1 MTKKKLIILF
11 ILGLI
16 FLPIKTY
23 GQEDLIS
30 IKEIRGEK
38 NYFYDRVFKS
48 RSSIVRDFSKRNNKP
63 TETYSKNLENQDLLK
78 DLIGKEL
85 ILQEEEGGNW
95 FTKIHFREEAGT
107 FDLSYKYEDESTI
120 YLTNGLGKFEVSQK
134 IDDLTYSLRLVEYT
148 SFGNEPFSYG
158 DEKKYKLVE
167 VPYGFQTNDQSEN
180 EICRDY
186 TLYLP
191 FKKRSQMEDTV
202 NEWIGFPSRKKY
214 IDEDESRV
222 YILVNDNLK
231 VPFIEKVE

>member
-16 FLPIKTY
+16 FFPIKSY
-23 GQEDLIS
+23 GFEDLIS

-48 RSSIVRDFSKRNNKP
+48 RSSIVGDFSSRNNNT
-63 TETYSKNLENQDLLK
+63 TETYSKNLENQDILE

-107 FDLSYKYEDESTI
+107 FDLSYKYKDESTI
-120 YLTNGLGKFEVSQK
+120 YLTNGLGKFEINQK

-167 VPYGFQTNDQSEN
+167 VPYVFQTNDPTEN

-191 FKKRSQMEDTV
+191 LKKRSQMEDAV

>member
-1 MTKKKLIILF
+1 MKKKKLTILF
-11 ILGLI
+11 VLVLI
-16 FLPIKTY
+16 FFPIKTY
-23 GQEDLIS
+23 GQEYLIS

-78 DLIGKEL
+78 DLIGKKF
-85 ILQEEEGGNW
+85 ILQGEDGDW
-95 FTKIHFREEAGT
+95 FTVIHFREEVGT
-107 FDLSYKYEDESTI
+107 FDLFYEYEDESNI

-191 FKKRSQMEDTV
+191 FKKRNQMENAV

-222 YILVNDNLK
+222 YIIVNDNLK

>member
-1 MTKKKLIILF
+1 MKKKKLIILF

-48 RSSIVRDFSKRNNKP
+48 RSSIVGDFSKRNNKS
-63 TETYSKNLENQDLLK
+63 TETYSKNLENQDLLE

-107 FDLSYKYEDESTI
+107 FDLSYKYEDDYFT
-120 YLTNGLGKFEVSQK
+120 YLANGIGKFEVSQK
-134 IDDLTYSLRLVEYT
+134 IDDLTYSLKLVDYLPI
-148 SFGNEPFSYG
+148 GNVPFSEE
-158 DEKKYKLVE
+158 DEKKYESVE
-167 VPYGFQTNDQSEN
+167 VPYGFQTNDPTEN

-191 FKKRSQMEDTV
+191 LKKRSQMEDAV

-231 VPFIEKVE
+231 FPFIEKVE

>member
-1 MTKKKLIILF
+1 MKKKKLIILF
-11 ILGLI
+11 ILCLI

-38 NYFYDRVFKS
+38 NYFYDRVFKL
-48 RSSIVRDFSKRNNKP
+48 RSSIVRDFSERNNKS
-63 TETYSKNLENQDLLK
+63 TETYSKNLENQDILK

-120 YLTNGLGKFEVSQK
+120 YLTNDLGKFEINQK
-134 IDDLTYSLRLVEYT
+134 IDDLTYSLKLVDYLPI
-148 SFGNEPFSYG
+148 GNVPFSDK
-158 DEKKYKLVE
+158 DEKKYESVE
-167 VPYGFQTNDQSEN
+167 VPYGFQTNDPTEN

-191 FKKRSQMEDTV
+191 LKKRSQMEDAV

-231 VPFIEKVE
+231 VPFIENVE

>member
-1 MTKKKLIILF
+1 MKKKKLIILF
-11 ILGLI
+11 ILCLI

-38 NYFYDRVFKS
+38 NYFYDRVFKL
-48 RSSIVRDFSKRNNKP
+48 RSSIVRDFSERNNKS
-63 TETYSKNLENQDLLK
+63 TETYSKNLENQDILK

-120 YLTNGLGKFEVSQK
+120 YLTNGLGKFEINQK
-134 IDDLTYSLRLVEYT
+134 IDDLTYSLKLVDYLPI
-148 SFGNEPFSYG
+148 GNVPFSDK
-158 DEKKYKLVE
+158 DEKKYESVE
-167 VPYGFQTNDQSEN
+167 VPYGFQTNDPTEN

-191 FKKRSQMEDTV
+191 LKKRSQMEDAV

-231 VPFIEKVE
+231 VPFIENVE

>member
-1 MTKKKLIILF
+1 MKKKKLIILF

-23 GQEDLIS
+23 GQDDLIS

-78 DLIGKEL
+78 DLIGKKF
-85 ILQEEEGGNW
+85 ILQGEDGDW
-95 FTKIHFREEAGT
+95 FTVIHFREEVGT
-107 FDLSYKYEDESTI
+107 FDLFYEYEDESNI

-191 FKKRSQMEDTV
+191 FKKRNQMENAV

-222 YILVNDNLK
+222 YIIVNDNLK

>member
-1 MTKKKLIILF
+1 MKKKKLIILF
-11 ILGLI
+11 ILCLI

-38 NYFYDRVFKS
+38 NYFYDRVFKL
-48 RSSIVRDFSKRNNKP
+48 RSSIVRDFSERNNKS
-63 TETYSKNLENQDLLK
+63 TETYSKNLENQDILK

-120 YLTNGLGKFEVSQK
+120 YLTNGLGKFEINQK
-134 IDDLTYSLRLVEYT
+134 IDDLTYSLKLVDYLPI
-148 SFGNEPFSYG
+148 GNVPFSDK
-158 DEKKYKLVE
+158 DEKKYESVE
-167 VPYGFQTNDQSEN
+167 VPYGFQTNDPTEN

-191 FKKRSQMEDTV
+191 LKKRSQMEDAV

-231 VPFIEKVE
+231 FPFIENVE

>member
-191 FKKRSQMEDTV
+191 FKKRNQMENAV
-202 NEWIGFPSRKKY
+202 NEWIGFPSRTKY

-222 YILVNDNLK
+222 YILVNDQLK
-231 VPFIEKVE
+231 VPFIENVE

>member
-1 MTKKKLIILF
+1 MKKKKLTILF
-11 ILGLI
+11 VLVLI
-16 FLPIKTY
+16 FFPIKTY
-23 GQEDLIS
+23 GQEYLIS

-78 DLIGKEL
+78 DLIGKKF
-85 ILQEEEGGNW
+85 ILQGEDGDW
-95 FTKIHFREEAGT
+95 FTVIHFREEVGT
-107 FDLSYKYEDESTI
+107 FDLFYEYEDESNI

-167 VPYGFQTNDQSEN
+167 VPYGFQTNDPTEN

-191 FKKRSQMEDTV
+191 LKKRSQMEDAV

-231 VPFIEKVE
+231 FPFIEKVE

>member
-1 MTKKKLIILF
+1 MKKKKLTILF
-11 ILGLI
+11 VLVLI
-16 FLPIKTY
+16 FFPIKTY
-23 GQEDLIS
+23 GQKDLIS

-48 RSSIVRDFSKRNNKP
+48 RSSIVGDFSSRNNNT

-85 ILQEEEGGNW
+85 ILQEEGGNW

-120 YLTNGLGKFEVSQK
+120 YLTNGLGKFEINQK
-134 IDDLTYSLRLVEYT
+134 IDDLTYSLKLVDYMPI
-148 SFGNEPFSYG
+148 GNVPFSEE
-158 DEKKYKLVE
+158 DEKKYESVE

-191 FKKRSQMEDTV
+191 FKKRNQMENAV

-222 YILVNDNLK
+222 YILVNDQLK
-231 VPFIEKVE
+231 FPFIEKVE

>member
-1 MTKKKLIILF
+1 MKKKKLIILF
-11 ILGLI
+11 ILCLI

-23 GQEDLIS
+23 GQEYLIS

-78 DLIGKEL
+78 DLIGKKF
-85 ILQEEEGGNW
+85 ILQGEDGDW
-95 FTKIHFREEAGT
+95 FTVIHFREEVGT
-107 FDLSYKYEDESTI
+107 FDLFYEYEDESTI

-191 FKKRSQMEDTV
+191 FKKRNQMENAV

-222 YILVNDNLK
+222 YIIVNDNLK

>member
-1 MTKKKLIILF
+1 MKKKKLIILF
-11 ILGLI
+11 ILCLI

-38 NYFYDRVFKS
+38 NYFYDRVFKL
-48 RSSIVRDFSKRNNKP
+48 RSSIVRDFSERNNKP
-63 TETYSKNLENQDLLK
+63 KETYSKNLENQDILK

-120 YLTNGLGKFEVSQK
+120 YLTNGLGKFEINQK
-134 IDDLTYSLRLVEYT
+134 IDDLTYSLKLVDYLPI
-148 SFGNEPFSYG
+148 GNVPFSDK
-158 DEKKYKLVE
+158 DEKKYESVE
-167 VPYGFQTNDQSEN
+167 VPYGFQTNDPTEN

-191 FKKRSQMEDTV
+191 LKKRSQMEDAV

-222 YILVNDNLK
+222 YILVNDQLK
-231 VPFIEKVE
+231 FPFIENVE

>member
-16 FLPIKTY
+16 FFPIKSY
-23 GQEDLIS
+23 GFEDLIS

-48 RSSIVRDFSKRNNKP
+48 RSSIVGDFSSRNNNT
-63 TETYSKNLENQDLLK
+63 TETYSKNLENQDILE

-85 ILQEEEGGNW
+85 ILQEEEEGGNW

-107 FDLSYKYEDESTI
+107 FDLSYKYKDESTI
-120 YLTNGLGKFEVSQK
+120 YLTNGLGKFEINQK

-158 DEKKYKLVE
+158 DEK
-167 VPYGFQTNDQSEN
+167 
-180 EICRDY
+180 
-186 TLYLP
+186 
-191 FKKRSQMEDTV
+191 
-202 NEWIGFPSRKKY
+202 
-214 IDEDESRV
+214 
-222 YILVNDNLK
+222 
-231 VPFIEKVE
+231 

>member
-1 MTKKKLIILF
+1 MKKKKLTILF
-11 ILGLI
+11 VLVLI
-16 FLPIKTY
+16 FFPIKTY
-23 GQEDLIS
+23 GQKDLIS

-63 TETYSKNLENQDLLK
+63 KETYSKNLENQDLLK

-85 ILQEEEGGNW
+85 ILQEEGGNW

-120 YLTNGLGKFEVSQK
+120 YLTNGLGKFEINQK
-134 IDDLTYSLRLVEYT
+134 IDDLTYSLKLVDYMPI
-148 SFGNEPFSYG
+148 GNVPFSEE
-158 DEKKYKLVE
+158 DEKKYESVE
-167 VPYGFQTNDQSEN
+167 VPYGFQTNDPTEN

-191 FKKRSQMEDTV
+191 LKKRSQMEDAV

-231 VPFIEKVE
+231 FPFIEKVE

>member
-1 MTKKKLIILF
+1 MKKKKLTILF
-11 ILGLI
+11 VLVLI
-16 FLPIKTY
+16 FFPIKTY
-23 GQEDLIS
+23 GQEYLIS

-78 DLIGKEL
+78 DLIGKKF
-85 ILQEEEGGNW
+85 ILQGEDGDW
-95 FTKIHFREEAGT
+95 FTVIHFREEVGT
-107 FDLSYKYEDESTI
+107 FDLFYEYEDESTI

-191 FKKRSQMEDTV
+191 FKKRNQMENAV

-222 YILVNDNLK
+222 YIIVNDNLK

>member
-1 MTKKKLIILF
+1 MKKKKLIILF
-11 ILGLI
+11 ILCLI

-38 NYFYDRVFKS
+38 NYFYDRVFKL
-48 RSSIVRDFSKRNNKP
+48 RSSIVRDFSERNNKP
-63 TETYSKNLENQDLLK
+63 KETYSKNLENQDILK

-85 ILQEEEGGNW
+85 ILQEEGGNW

-120 YLTNGLGKFEVSQK
+120 YLTNGLGKFEINQK
-134 IDDLTYSLRLVEYT
+134 IDDLTYSLKLVDYLPI
-148 SFGNEPFSYG
+148 GNVPFSDK
-158 DEKKYKLVE
+158 DEKKYESVE
-167 VPYGFQTNDQSEN
+167 VPYGFQTNDPTEN

-191 FKKRSQMEDTV
+191 LKKRSQMEDAV

-222 YILVNDNLK
+222 YILVNDQLK
-231 VPFIEKVE
+231 FPFIEKVE

>member
-1 MTKKKLIILF
+1 MKKKKLIILF
-11 ILGLI
+11 ILCLI

-38 NYFYDRVFKS
+38 NYFYDRVFKL
-48 RSSIVRDFSKRNNKP
+48 RSSIVRGFSERNNKS
-63 TETYSKNLENQDLLK
+63 TETYSKNLENQDILK

-120 YLTNGLGKFEVSQK
+120 YLTNGLGKFEINQK
-134 IDDLTYSLRLVEYT
+134 IDDLTYSLKLVDYLPI
-148 SFGNEPFSYG
+148 GNVPFSDK
-158 DEKKYKLVE
+158 DEKKYESVE
-167 VPYGFQTNDQSEN
+167 VPYGFQTNDPTEN

-191 FKKRSQMEDTV
+191 LKKRSQMEDAV

-231 VPFIEKVE
+231 VPFIENVE

>member
-11 ILGLI
+11 ILCLI

-85 ILQEEEGGNW
+85 ILQEEGGNW

-134 IDDLTYSLRLVEYT
+134 IDDLTYSLKLVDYLHI
-148 SFGNEPFSYG
+148 GNVPFSDK
-158 DEKKYKLVE
+158 DEKKYESVE
-167 VPYGFQTNDQSEN
+167 VPYGFQTNDPTEN

-191 FKKRSQMEDTV
+191 FKKRNQMENAV
-202 NEWIGFPSRKKY
+202 NEWIGFPSRTKY

-222 YILVNDNLK
+222 YILVNDQLK
-231 VPFIEKVE
+231 FPFIENVE

>member
-1 MTKKKLIILF
+1 MKKKKLIILF

-16 FLPIKTY
+16 FFPIKSY
-23 GQEDLIS
+23 GFEDLIS

-48 RSSIVRDFSKRNNKP
+48 RSSIVGDFSSRNNNT
-63 TETYSKNLENQDLLK
+63 TETYSKNLENQDILK
-78 DLIGKEL
+78 DLIGKKF
-85 ILQEEEGGNW
+85 ILQGEDGDW
-95 FTKIHFREEAGT
+95 FTVIHFGEEAGT

-120 YLTNGLGKFEVSQK
+120 YLTNGLGKFEINQK

-191 FKKRSQMEDTV
+191 FKKRNQMENAV
-202 NEWIGFPSRKKY
+202 NEWIGFPSRTKY

>member
-1 MTKKKLIILF
+1 MKKKKLIILF
-11 ILGLI
+11 ILCLI

-38 NYFYDRVFKS
+38 NYFYDRVFKL
-48 RSSIVRDFSKRNNKP
+48 RSSIVRDFSERNNKS
-63 TETYSKNLENQDLLK
+63 TETYSKNLENQDILK

-85 ILQEEEGGNW
+85 ILQEEGGNW

-120 YLTNGLGKFEVSQK
+120 YLTNGLGKFEINQK
-134 IDDLTYSLRLVEYT
+134 IDDLTYSLKLVDYLPI
-148 SFGNEPFSYG
+148 GNVPFSDK
-158 DEKKYKLVE
+158 DEKKYESVE
-167 VPYGFQTNDQSEN
+167 VPYGFQTNDPTEN

-191 FKKRSQMEDTV
+191 LKKRSQMEDAV

-231 VPFIEKVE
+231 VPFIENVE

>member
-1 MTKKKLIILF
+1 MKKKKLTILF
-11 ILGLI
+11 VLVLL
-16 FLPIKTY
+16 FFPIKTY
-23 GQEDLIS
+23 GQDDLIS

-48 RSSIVRDFSKRNNKP
+48 RSSIFGDFSKINNKP
-63 TETYSKNLENQDLLK
+63 TETYSKNLENQDILK

-85 ILQEEEGGNW
+85 ILQEEVGNW
-95 FTKIHFREEAGT
+95 FTKIQFSEEVGT
-107 FDLSYKYEDESTI
+107 FYLLYEYEDESTI

-134 IDDLTYSLRLVEYT
+134 IDDLTYSLSLVEYK

-191 FKKRSQMEDTV
+191 FKKRSQMEDAV

-222 YILVNDNLK
+222 YILVNDKLK
-231 VPFIEKVE
+231 FPFIEKVE

>member
-1 MTKKKLIILF
+1 MKKKKLIILF
-11 ILGLI
+11 ILCLI

-85 ILQEEEGGNW
+85 ILQEEGGNW

-134 IDDLTYSLRLVEYT
+134 IDDLTYSLKLVDYLPI
-148 SFGNEPFSYG
+148 GNVPFSDK
-158 DEKKYKLVE
+158 DEKKYESVE
-167 VPYGFQTNDQSEN
+167 VPYGFQTNAPTEN

-191 FKKRSQMEDTV
+191 LKKRSQMEDAV
-202 NEWIGFPSRKKY
+202 NEWIRFPSRKKY

-231 VPFIEKVE
+231 VPFIEKIE

>member
-1 MTKKKLIILF
+1 MKKKKLTILF
-11 ILGLI
+11 VLVLI
-16 FLPIKTY
+16 FFPIKTY
-23 GQEDLIS
+23 GQEYLIS

-78 DLIGKEL
+78 DLIGKKF
-85 ILQEEEGGNW
+85 ILQGEDGDW
-95 FTKIHFREEAGT
+95 FTVIHFREEVGT
-107 FDLSYKYEDESTI
+107 FDLFYEYEDESTI

-191 FKKRSQMEDTV
+191 FKKRNQMENAV

-222 YILVNDNLK
+222 YILVNDQLK
-231 VPFIEKVE
+231 FPFIENVE

>member
-1 MTKKKLIILF
+1 MKKKKLIILF

-48 RSSIVRDFSKRNNKP
+48 RSSIVGDFSKRNNKS
-63 TETYSKNLENQDLLK
+63 TETYSKNLENQDLLE

-85 ILQEEEGGNW
+85 ILQEEGGNW

-158 DEKKYKLVE
+158 DEKNINLLKFLMVFKQMIKVKMKFVE
-167 VPYGFQTNDQSEN
+167 
-180 EICRDY
+180 I
-186 TLYLP
+186 TLFIFLL
-191 FKKRSQMEDTV
+191 
-202 NEWIGFPSRKKY
+202 RKEVKWKM
-214 IDEDESRV
+214 
-222 YILVNDNLK
+222 L
-231 VPFIEKVE
+231 